1 MTWGEW
7 LYFFE
12 SVTVFAASLFAATL
26 AAFAWQEPQLRH
38 AIAFQVRPDQ
48 LASLPSMAVLVP
60 ARHEEAVL
68 ATTLERLATQ
78 PYPGTLDIVAIV
90 GHDDPATHAVA
101 ALVAEAHPE
110 RVSVVVDH
118 HWPKSK
124 PSALLT
130 GIRAVEGAELVAVVD
145 AEDDVADG
153 FLALA
158 AAELADDP
166 SLDVLQGGVLLINL
180 GQTWFATRS
189 AVEYYLWYAS
199 RLPWQARRQV
209 VPLGGNTC
217 VFRTRTLER
226 VGFWDPQALTE
237 DADLGIRL
245 AALGATVAVR
255 FEENLATREETPLTL
270 RAFLRQRSRWD
281 QGFIQVLRK
290 GAWRQLPLKRRVIA
304 LLTLAAPFQQA
315 VTGVLIPAAMLAWGL
330 TRRLPVAL
338 VLVAFLSLFA
348 PIAAL
353 SFEVV
358 AAARLRRLRGERL
371 RSRDV
376 VSLVLGLL
384 PYQLLLLA
392 ALLQA
397 LARELRGK
405 RGWAKTEHVGAHRM
419 HATAAE
425 TVSEQVA

>member
-1 MTWGEW
+1 
-7 LYFFE
+7 
-12 SVTVFAASLFAATL
+12 
-26 AAFAWQEPQLRH
+26 
-38 AIAFQVRPDQ
+38 
-48 LASLPSMAVLVP
+48 
-60 ARHEEAVL
+60 
-68 ATTLERLATQ
+68 
-78 PYPGTLDIVAIV
+78 
-90 GHDDPATHAVA
+90 
-101 ALVAEAHPE
+101 
-110 RVSVVVDH
+110 
-118 HWPKSK
+118 
-124 PSALLT
+124 
-130 GIRAVEGAELVAVVD
+130 VVD
-145 AEDDVADG
+145 ADDDVADG

-158 AAELADDP
+158 AAELADGP

-304 LLTLAAPFQQA
+304 LLTLAAPSSRPS
-315 VTGVLIPAAMLAWGL
+315 PAC
-330 TRRLPVAL
+330 
-338 VLVAFLSLFA
+338 
-348 PIAAL
+348 
-353 SFEVV
+353 SFPP
-358 AAARLRRLRGERL
+358 RCSPG
-371 RSRDV
+371 D
-376 VSLVLGLL
+376 
-384 PYQLLLLA
+384 
-392 ALLQA
+392 
-397 LARELRGK
+397 
-405 RGWAKTEHVGAHRM
+405 
-419 HATAAE
+419 
-425 TVSEQVA
+425 